1 MKQILFTCLVS
12 ILCSLFFTGCAQ
24 GTDPASP
31 PKSAAET
38 SAWQTAQGR
47 QRLAEQIVQN
57 MTQEEKVGQLLI
69 IGLSDTVL
77 QATDQELLRS
87 CHAGG
92 VILFDRN
99 MKNKQQVADLIRE
112 LQKMTSPSLQLPLF
126 VAVDQEGGR
135 VTRMRQAM
143 IAAPSAASIAAGKNP
158 KVAYEYAYKIGR
170 ELKDLG
176 FNLNFAPV
184 LDISAN
190 MDGRT
195 YGSTPE
201 QVELFGKEAAR
212 GFADSGILF
221 TLKHFP
227 GMGRSLTDPHNA
239 ASVVTINKEELLQN
253 ELRPFR
259 SVIAQTSPDKML
271 IMAGHVKYPEIGSEP
286 ASLSSVMITQI
297 LRKELG
303 YKGLVCTD
311 DLDMGAISKNYSPET
326 AGIRALQAGA
336 EILLSCHTPTV
347 QRRIYQSILEALK
360 NGSLDSAIIDK
371 AAAKVTYVKLQQL
384 MTDEEVKNIYLRL
397 HRKN

>member
-1 MKQILFTCLVS
+1 MKQILFTCLVF

-31 PKSAAET
+31 PKSAVET

-77 QATDQELLRS
+77 QATDQELLQS

-143 IAAPSAASIAAGKNP
+143 IAAPSTSIAAGKNP

-227 GMGRSLTDPHNA
+227 GMGRSLTDPHDA

-271 IMAGHVKYPEIGSEP
+271 IMAGHVKYPGIASEP

-303 YKGLVCTD
+303 YEGLVCTD

-326 AGIRALQAGA
+326 AGIQALQAGA

-371 AAAKVTYVKLQQL
+371 AAAKVTYVKLQRL

-397 HRKN
+397 NRKN